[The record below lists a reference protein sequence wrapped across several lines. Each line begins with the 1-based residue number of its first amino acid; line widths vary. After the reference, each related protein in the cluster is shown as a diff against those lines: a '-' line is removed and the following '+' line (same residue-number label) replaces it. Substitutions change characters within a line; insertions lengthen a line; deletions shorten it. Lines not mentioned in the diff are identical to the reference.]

1 MIPLM
6 EILEVVTIG
15 FPFCAFK
22 IICGL
27 FFLRE
32 ESLWIAAPV
41 LFIGLVDT
49 FINSLN
55 LASLL
60 LKKKRVTNACLFS
73 LKTVSG
79 SNEEDFRN
87 SIDVLFSFILVA
99 YMVGFGKLGGLPGIQ
114 LPVWNLS
121 VVLNVLGA
129 GINRLS
135 HTYRNLPKR

>member
-1 MIPLM
+1 MIPFM
-6 EILEVVTIG
+6 EILEVITIG

-32 ESLWIAAPV
+32 ELTWLAGPI
-41 LFIGLVDT
+41 LLIGIIDLV
-49 FINSLN
+49 INSLN
-55 LASLL
+55 LFHLI
-60 LKKKRVTNACLFS
+60 LKRKRLMSACLFS
-73 LKTVSG
+73 
-79 SNEEDFRN
+79 SNTKRNSKEEDFRN

-99 YMVGFGKLGGLPGIQ
+99 YMVGLGKLGGLPGIQ

-135 HTYRNLPKR
+135 HSYRNLLKR